1 MPQEKVENVDSTEGK
16 GDVTEGQS
24 KKDIIVEKLLTKQFG
39 KTEEIV
45 KALVDKQGV
54 QDDQEE
60 AEVEEQDE
68 EAVLGPEELED
79 EVCLEFLTQFIITS
93 EAAFVDAVDIILMLK
108 AIPLQISKL
117 QIKNYGMF

>member
-1 MPQEKVENVDSTEGK
+1 MPQELVKNVDSTEGK

-54 QDDQEE
+54 QDD
-60 AEVEEQDE
+60 
-68 EAVLGPEELED
+68 
-79 EVCLEFLTQFIITS
+79 
-93 EAAFVDAVDIILMLK
+93 
-108 AIPLQISKL
+108 
-117 QIKNYGMF
+117 

>member
-1 MPQEKVENVDSTEGK
+1 VPQEKVENVDSTEGK